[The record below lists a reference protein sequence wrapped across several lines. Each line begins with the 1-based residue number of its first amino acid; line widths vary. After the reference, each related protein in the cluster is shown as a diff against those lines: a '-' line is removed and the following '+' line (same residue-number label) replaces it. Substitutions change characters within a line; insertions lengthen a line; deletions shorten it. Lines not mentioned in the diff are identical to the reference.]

1 MLVAGALFAMVMVGV
16 IEMNINSQR
25 VARTQEINIEMNS
38 IMATSIKV
46 LSNPDSCM
54 HTFLGL
60 GEIKDKMIVPAI
72 KNHGGKTIFTLDRK
86 YGNNLLKITE
96 IFLGELNLSAHTF
109 NLHITFEKQG
119 KGFYGAK
126 TIYKY
131 IPFTL
136 EVDGANNLIKCSV
149 LKK

>member
-1 MLVAGALFAMVMVGV
+1 MIMVFAVQ
-16 IEMNINSQR
+16 ININSQR
-25 VARTQEINIEMNS
+25 VAKTQEINIEINS

-46 LSNPDSCM
+46 LSNQDSCI
-54 HTFLGL
+54 HTFMGL
-60 GEIKDKMIVPAI
+60 GVIKDKMVVPAI
-72 KNHGGKTIFTLDRK
+72 KNHHGKTIFAINRK

-96 IFLGELNLSAHTF
+96 IFLGGLNLSSNTF
-109 NLHITFEKQG
+109 NLHISFEKQG

-126 TIYKY
+126 TIFKY

-149 LKK
+149 KK

>member
-1 MLVAGALFAMVMVGV
+1 MYGFIFAMIMVFAV
-16 IEMNINSQR
+16 QMNINSQR
-25 VARTQEINIEMNS
+25 VAKTQEINIEINS

-46 LSNPDSCM
+46 LSDQDSCI

-60 GEIKDKMIVPAI
+60 GEIKDKMVVPAI
-72 KNHGGKTIFTLDRK
+72 KNHGGKIIFAIDRK

-96 IFLGELNLSAHTF
+96 IFLGGLNLGAKTF
-109 NLHITFEKQG
+109 NLHISFEKQG

-126 TIYKY
+126 TIYKH

-136 EVDGANNLIKCSV
+136 EVDAANNLIKCSV
-149 LKK
+149 KK